1 MIPREV
7 IDEIVSRADIVDTI
21 NTYVTLKRAGSNY
34 NGLCPFHSEK
44 SPSFTVFPAT
54 RSFYCFGCGAG
65 GDVIS
70 FVMRAENLDYPSA
83 VELLAQRVGVKIPE
97 DDRRTY
103 GGMKKDDG
111 VSRKRIFAM
120 NLEAAKFFRAC
131 LFDPKIGAEGMR
143 YLRERQLS
151 GATIKHFGLGFSP
164 NGFGALTDY
173 MHSKGFSDEEL
184 ITGFLCGKSQKTGK
198 GYDYFRNRVM
208 FPIIDTTGNVVAFGG
223 RVMDDSKPKYLNTSD
238 TPGFKKSRN
247 LFALN
252 YAKDAG
258 KDEFI
263 LCEGYMDVIVLH
275 AAGFTNAVATLGTAI
290 TPEQARI
297 MAKYVKKV
305 VISYDNDDAGQRAA
319 ARAMQI
325 LGEVGLDVR
334 VLKMSGAKDPDEYI
348 KKFGAARFG
357 ELVTQSRTGFE
368 FKLEKILSKYDIST
382 EDGKI
387 NASKDVKDVISDY
400 SSSVEREVYIAR
412 ASKAIG
418 IPTDA
423 LKSDVYRMR
432 SKKIRDFRKNESK
445 QAINSAKNFGDRINP
460 ESVKNVRAAAA
471 EDALIGLLL
480 LYAEHRH
487 AVSVGKVKLCA
498 DDFFTDFGRRAFD
511 AIMELDGTEKGFDFS
526 LLGNYFSPEEMGR
539 LERDKMNRRDVAEN
553 GEKVFAEAAETLRN
567 EKQKAR
573 ESEAGD
579 KFAEIKR
586 KKESMEQKKN
596 SNKNTLNT

>member
-70 FVMRAENLDYPSA
+70 FIMKAENLDYPSA

-97 DDRRTY
+97 DDKRSY
-103 GGMKKDDG
+103 GGIKKDDG
-111 VSRKRIFAM
+111 VSRRRIFDM

-131 LFDPKIGAEGMR
+131 LFDPEIGAEGMK

-173 MHSKGFSDEEL
+173 MHSKGFSDGEL
-184 ITGFLCGKSQKTGK
+184 IAGFLCGKSQKTEK

-208 FPIIDTTGNVVAFGG
+208 FPIIDTAGNIVAFGG
-223 RVMDDSKPKYLNTSD
+223 RVMDNSKPKYLNTSD

-263 LCEGYMDVIVLH
+263 LCEGYMDVIALH

-357 ELVTQSRTGFE
+357 ELVSQSRTGFE
-368 FKLEKILSKYDIST
+368 FKLEKILSKYDLSA

-387 NASKDVKDVISDY
+387 GAAKDVKDVISDY
-400 SSSVEREVYIAR
+400 SSNVEREVYIAR

-418 IPTDA
+418 IPADA
-423 LKSDVYRMR
+423 LKSDVERMR
-432 SKKIRDFRKNESK
+432 AKKIRDFRKNESK
-445 QAINSAKNFGDRINP
+445 QAINSAKNFGDRVNP

-480 LYAEHRH
+480 LYAEHRN
-487 AVSVGKVKLCA
+487 AVSSGKVALCA

-511 AIMELDGTEKGFDFS
+511 AIMELERSEKGFDFS
-526 LLGNYFSPEEMGR
+526 LLGGYFGSDEMGR
-539 LERDKMNRRDVAEN
+539 LERDKINRRDVAEN
-553 GEKVFAEAAETLRN
+553 GEKVFAEAAETLKN

-579 KFAEIKR
+579 KFAAIKR
-586 KKESMEQKKN
+586 KKESMEQKRTQIK
-596 SNKNTLNT
+596 TH